1 MSQRRKREYFV
12 AHEDEL
18 PDGAR
23 RIVTVRG
30 VEIGVFNISGRYFA
44 LPNLC
49 IHQWGPLC
57 TGKIAGTLVAREEN
71 DWKLEWVKDGEI
83 LICPWHAMGVRHNHW
98 PKPVP
103 SEGKAPTLPS
113 QGGRWRGTRHCLE
126 FRSAGPRNS
135 ARQVSRQGSANHRR
149 RLRNRPSNR
158 TAVRRGRGQRRC
170 R

>member
-71 DWKLEWVKDGEI
+71 NWKLEWVKDGEI
-83 LICPWHAMGVRHNHW
+83 LICPWHAMEYDITTGQNLSRPKVKLRHYPVKVEDGEVR
-98 PKPVP
+98 VI
-103 SEGKAPTLPS
+103 
-113 QGGRWRGTRHCLE
+113 
-126 FRSAGPRNS
+126 
-135 ARQVSRQGSANHRR
+135 V
-149 RLRNRPSNR
+149 
-158 TAVRRGRGQRRC
+158 
-170 R
+170 